1 MKLKK
6 AGVVTTIVLVILLV
20 YAAVRL
26 VSVHMQIE
34 AARAEQAALEEQAE
48 AMETENAEMEYAL
61 ENSGEDDVIAGIARD
76 KLGLT
81 FPDEQIYS
89 DG

>member
-1 MKLKK
+1 M
-6 AGVVTTIVLVILLV
+6 
-20 YAAVRL
+20 
-26 VSVHMQIE
+26 SVHMQIE